1 MLQLY
6 SYPSGSNSQC
16 IIRFI
21 GTYVQELHKNQIK
34 NDEPQLYTCTIKYGK
49 ERAKYILVVEQGEA
63 ECPYC
68 ALLHAE
74 GTHDSSPT
82 PCDGRPPILHGLHE
96 NI

>member
-1 MLQLY
+1 MMNH
-6 SYPSGSNSQC
+6 SC
-16 IIRFI
+16 ILVLLK
-21 GTYVQELHKNQIK
+21 TVKKQ
-34 NDEPQLYTCTIKYGK
+34 
-49 ERAKYILVVEQGEA
+49 AKYILVAEQGEA

-74 GTHDSSPT
+74 GTYDSSPT

>member
-1 MLQLY
+1 MMNQ
-6 SYPSGSNSQC
+6 GS
-16 IIRFI
+16 
-21 GTYVQELHKNQIK
+21 
-34 NDEPQLYTCTIKYGK
+34 
-49 ERAKYILVVEQGEA
+49 ILVLLQMVKKEATDIPVAKQGEA

-82 PCDGRPPILHGLHE
+82 PCDGRPPILHGLRE

>member
-1 MLQLY
+1 MMNH
-6 SYPSGSNSQC
+6 SC
-16 IIRFI
+16 ILVLLR
-21 GTYVQELHKNQIK
+21 TVK
-34 NDEPQLYTCTIKYGK
+34 K
-49 ERAKYILVVEQGEA
+49 EAKYILVAEQGEA

-96 NI
+96 NIYIIIVFW